1 MDVER
6 TSILSGVSYRG
17 GSMLDETPRRHP
29 GRKIPTGTKRFG
41 PRLMATPD
49 PRVTPGESVQK
60 LLLPADTNITCP
72 KCKHT
77 FGLEQGFARA
87 ALEQFEHSTEG
98 ALEAVRRAER
108 AEADRRAQQL
118 ASQRANALRDENAE
132 LKRILKEQGE
142 KHAQALKEVARLAQQ
157 SAAPQ
162 LEAMRAE
169 LAGRQAKIDDF
180 TRRES
185 DLFERER
192 GLEARVAEAA
202 QKRAES
208 LVADERLRFDSRLAE
223 KDRQLAD
230 VRSRELQLLNDKQ
243 ALQDRASELDIEV
256 ARKLDSGR
264 AELELRIRGQERER
278 GELENAELRKRL
290 TDMQAQLA
298 EAQRKGAQGS
308 QQLQGEV
315 LELTLQEDLERAF
328 ALDSIEEVRKGARGG
343 DVIQRVMTRSGQLA
357 GVLLWEA
364 KRAKDWSPQ
373 WVTKLKEDMRA
384 AGADVGILVSVGAC
398 YPKEWEA
405 GTLFDLHDDVWVTSW
420 STAVQLATV
429 LRSGLLQVHK
439 QRLASAGK
447 GEKMEAVYDYL
458 TSSQFSNKLKAI
470 YGAFH
475 RMRQELEAEKSQTLQ
490 RWARREKQLQSG
502 VAELVGVAGDIQGLA
517 QQDLPLLEMEDP
529 ESPDEKP
536 GADTRQIGLR
546 IDS

>member
-1 MDVER
+1 MA
-6 TSILSGVSYRG
+6 
-17 GSMLDETPRRHP
+17 
-29 GRKIPTGTKRFG
+29 IPDT
-41 PRLMATPD
+41 
-49 PRVTPGESVQK
+49 RVTPIESAQK
-60 LLLPADTNITCP
+60 LLLAADTQITCP
-72 KCKHT
+72 KCKNT

-87 ALEQFEHSTEG
+87 VLEQFEHGTEG

-108 AEADRRAQQL
+108 AEADKRAQQL
-118 ASQRANALRDENAE
+118 ASQQANALRDENSE
-132 LKRILKEQGE
+132 LKRLFKEQGA
-142 KHAQALKEVARLAQQ
+142 KHAQALREVTKLAQQ

-169 LAGRQAKIDDF
+169 LAERQAKIDEF

-185 DLFERER
+185 DLSERER
-192 GLEARVAEAA
+192 DLQAHVATAA
-202 QKRAES
+202 QKQAEH
-208 LVADERLRFDSRLAE
+208 LVADERVLFESRLAE
-223 KDRQLAD
+223 KERQLAD
-230 VRSRELQLLNDKQ
+230 VRSRELQLLRDKQ

-256 ARKLDSGR
+256 ARKFDTCR
-264 AELELRIRGQERER
+264 AELDLRIRTQERER
-278 GELENAELRKRL
+278 SELESAELRKRL
-290 TDMQAQLA
+290 TDMQEQLA

-315 LELTLQEDLERAF
+315 LELTLQEDLEAAF

-405 GTLFDLHDDVWVTSW
+405 GTLFNLHEDIWVTSW

-429 LRSGLLQVHK
+429 LRSGMLEVHK
-439 QRLASAGK
+439 QRVASAGK

-458 TSSQFSNKLKAI
+458 TSSQFSNKLKAV

-517 QQDLPLLEMEDP
+517 QQDLPLLEMED
-529 ESPDEKP
+529 SGSLDERP
-536 GADTRQIGLR
+536 AGTRQIDLS
-546 IDS
+546 IDR